1 MMCSMSTISCKT
13 AYCSFTYFSPAPWGN
28 QASLPKFFQNPSISN
43 ADYDRLQVLL
53 LFLRKLQSI
62 SHASEA
68 PHSFFLLLSRALYST
83 VFVLI
88 EGFLTDKLIDCFRGC
103 VAHSLAPNLT
113 PNGTPYTT
121 GESSLVRIAKR
132 TLCSTRSLC
141 RSGYLVPIENTESVQ
156 MQT

>member
-103 VAHSLAPNLT
+103 VAQSCTELD
-113 PNGTPYTT
+113 
-121 GESSLVRIAKR
+121 AKR
-132 TLCSTRSLC
+132 DSIHDRGIVFSAN
-141 RSGYLVPIENTESVQ
+141 RKENSVLYKKPLSIRIFSAD
-156 MQT
+156 